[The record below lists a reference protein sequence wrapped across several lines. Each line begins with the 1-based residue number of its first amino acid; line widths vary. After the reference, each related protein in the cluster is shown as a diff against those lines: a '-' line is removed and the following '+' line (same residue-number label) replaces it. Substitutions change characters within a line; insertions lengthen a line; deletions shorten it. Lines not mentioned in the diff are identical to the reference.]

1 MQNGDD
7 LFGNHNVL
15 EILPMQDADVSF
27 APKIEIPRDLAKV
40 LRELIAEIPWRA
52 EKVTVWGKK
61 FDQPRLI
68 AWYGDDGRKYTYSGI
83 EMDPSAWSPLLLM
96 LKSAVERVAGVSF
109 NSALL
114 NYYRN
119 EQDSMGFHSD
129 DEPELGPHPV
139 IASLSLGEERTF
151 VFKHKTSEILRPV
164 KLRLTSGSLLLM
176 KGSTQKNWKH
186 GIQKEKT
193 PCGPRVNITFRQIRV
208 R

>member
-1 MQNGDD
+1 
-7 LFGNHNVL
+7 
-15 EILPMQDADVSF
+15 MQDADVSF
-27 APKIEIPRDLAKV
+27 APKIEISMDLAKV
-40 LRELIAEIPWRA
+40 LRELIAETPWRA

-83 EMDPSAWSPLLLM
+83 EMDPNAWSPLLLM
-96 LKSAVERVAGVSF
+96 LKSVVEKVAGVSF

-129 DEPELGPHPV
+129 DEPELGPYPV

-151 VFKHKTSEILRPV
+151 VFKHKTSETLRPV
-164 KLRLTSGSLLLM
+164 KLRLTPGSLLLM
-176 KGSTQKNWKH
+176 KGGTQKNWKH
-186 GIQKEKT
+186 GIQKEKA
-193 PCGPRVNITFRQIRV
+193 PCGPRVNITFRQIRGE
-208 R
+208 